1 MVRGLAGYWSDPL
14 ATRAGRLLSFFLL
27 YVSEGIPLGF
37 TASVIATHM
46 RREGVDPSV
55 IGAYVGSLYLPWAFK
70 WVFGPIID
78 TITSDT
84 FGRRRTWI
92 VGAQIAMTLA
102 LVAAMPINFATAT
115 ALFTAVIFVHNLCAA
130 AQDVAID
137 ALAVQVLPAE
147 ERGTANGF
155 MFAGQSVGQ
164 AVGGSG
170 ILLIGAALPF
180 ESTYFIAAGM
190 MTLILVGVSWRLRE
204 RAAIPI
210 PWSIDA
216 EDVDRWTRIAR
227 ELREFLRA
235 AWRAF
240 IGTRAASLGVLFAAL
255 PLGAYALSLSLQ
267 SNLAVELGMGD
278 EAIGTLGLWSS
289 LMSALGCVVGGW
301 MSDRYGRRRMI
312 ALFVLLTALP
322 TVWLALSMRAVGHL
336 MPVDPTQLGIVTDP
350 ALVATFRWLCIA
362 YGFLQGLTYGSSTA
376 LYMDITTPAVAA
388 TQFTAYMALGNLA
401 TSYTATWQG
410 VSTVDFG
417 YPTTLLLDAAV
428 GMLCIGLLPWLG
440 PAQRESA
447 KVEAAAITAV

>member
-1 MVRGLAGYWSDPL
+1 MLRGFIGYWADPL

-37 TASVIATHM
+37 TATVIATHM
-46 RREGVDPSV
+46 RREGLDPAV

-70 WVFGPIID
+70 WIFGPIVD

-92 VGAQIAMTLA
+92 VGAQIAMMVA
-102 LVAAMPINFATAT
+102 LMAAMPIDFATAT
-115 ALFTAVIFVHNLCAA
+115 GLFTAVIFVHNVCAA

-137 ALAVQVLPAE
+137 ALAVQVLPVE

-155 MFAGQSVGQ
+155 MFGGQAVGQ
-164 AVGGSG
+164 ALGGSG

-180 ESTYFIAAGM
+180 ASTYFIAVGM

-204 RAAIPI
+204 RAAVPI

-216 EDVDRWTRIAR
+216 EDVGRWTRIAR

-235 AWRAF
+235 AWSAF
-240 IGTRAASLGVLFAAL
+240 IGTRAAALGVVFAAL

-267 SNLAVELGMGD
+267 SNLAVELGLGD

-312 ALFVLLTALP
+312 ALFVGLTAVP
-322 TVWLALSMRAVGHL
+322 TICLALSMRAVGHI
-336 MPVDPTQLGIVTDP
+336 MPVDPTQLGIVADP
-350 ALVATFRWLCIA
+350 GLVSTFRWLCIG

-376 LYMDITTPAVAA
+376 LFMDITTPAVAA

-440 PAQRESA
+440 PARDSSKIGA
-447 KVEAAAITAV
+447 TAAVTAT